1 MVSNHHL
8 KIAKNISTCLQK
20 VQEITTNLHEKS
32 IRHNF
37 WQSCMY
43 VLSLTNDLEKC
54 RKNYGLSL
62 TADPPVIVTLYAF
75 SGVRS
80 VANAHLIR
88 LKCHVRPSPFL
99 AL

>member
-37 WQSCMY
+37 
-43 VLSLTNDLEKC
+43 
-54 RKNYGLSL
+54 
-62 TADPPVIVTLYAF
+62 
-75 SGVRS
+75 
-80 VANAHLIR
+80 
-88 LKCHVRPSPFL
+88 
-99 AL
+99 